1 MMSLAEL
8 NEMNE
13 TRNYLI
19 DIHNN
24 YKCYTLYQVINKID
38 DNYNTILKLASR
50 NIMIS
55 EEFNEIYSIANY
67 ELIYGIDEHVYL
79 YTLCTL
85 FAIIKKIIDY
95 NDY

>member
-1 MMSLAEL
+1 MTRLAEL

-24 YKCYTLYQVINKID
+24 YRGFVLLQIINKID
-38 DNYNTILKLASR
+38 DRYDNILKLASR
-50 NIMIS
+50 NIMLS
-55 EEFNEIYSIANY
+55 EEFNEIYSIANH
-67 ELIYGIDEHVYL
+67 ELIYGTDEYEYL

-85 FAIIKKIIDY
+85 MAIIKKIIDY
-95 NDY
+95 TDL